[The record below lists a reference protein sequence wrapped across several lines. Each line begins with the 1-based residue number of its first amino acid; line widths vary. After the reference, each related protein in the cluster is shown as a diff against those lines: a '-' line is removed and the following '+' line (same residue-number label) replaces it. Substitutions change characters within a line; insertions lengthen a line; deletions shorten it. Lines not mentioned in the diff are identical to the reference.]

1 MGRITTSVEI
11 NNPFEPGKTLRC
23 DALVDTGAS
32 HLVLPKAWKDR
43 LGTVP
48 ISSRVEM
55 ETANQQS
62 VAGEVCGPF
71 TIQLEGFRPVSGEV
85 LFIEMPPDNGTYEP
99 LVGYLVLKALP
110 AAVDTLGHRLVPVKR
125 LDLK

>member
-1 MGRITTSVEI
+1 
-11 NNPFEPGKTLRC
+11 
-23 DALVDTGAS
+23 
-32 HLVLPKAWKDR
+32 LVLPKAWKDR
-43 LGTVP
+43 LGSVP
-48 ISSRVEM
+48 ISSAVEM

-85 LFIEMPPDNGTYEP
+85 LFIDMHPDNGTYEP
-99 LVGYLVLKALP
+99 LVGYLVLEALP
-110 AAVDTLGHRLVPVKR
+110 AAVDMLGHRLVPVKR

>member
-11 NNPFEPGKTLRC
+11 NNPFEPGKALRC

-32 HLVLPKAWKDR
+32 HMILPRAWKDR

-48 ISSRVEM
+48 MSSKVEM
-55 ETANQQS
+55 ETADQTS
-62 VAGEVCGPF
+62 IGGEVCGPF

-85 LFIEMPPDNGTYEP
+85 LFIDMHPDNGAYEP
-99 LVGYLVLKALP
+99 LLGYLVLEALP
-110 AAVDTLGHRLVPVKR
+110 AAVDMLGHRLVPVKR